1 MKNIH
6 KDLQLIP
13 YSYKKV
19 IYGVFGMLILVGILS
34 IVKVLPFEKE
44 IVKIILKNILL
55 ITLLF
60 FALTEDKVEDEL
72 ISKLRLK
79 AFAASFIYGVV
90 IIIISPLI
98 NLIFDGEFYVDKS
111 ANELLI
117 SMFIFYFLIFHL
129 MKRKR

>member
-6 KDLQLIP
+6 KDVQLIP

-19 IYGVFGMLILVGILS
+19 IYGVFGMVILVGILS

-55 ITLLF
+55 ITFLF